1 VARGCV
7 ASIPRRQ
14 HCRVVVAMGPARRSP
29 RPYDAVTGRTTEEEE
44 KGGGK
49 KGLTAGPHMVVREG
63 GVGVRRAG
71 S

>member
-7 ASIPRRQ
+7 ASSPRRQ
-14 HCRVVVAMGPARRSP
+14 HCRGAAAMGPARRFP
-29 RPYDAVTGRTTEEEE
+29 RPHNAVTGRTAEEEE

-49 KGLTAGPHMVVREG
+49 KGLTGGPHMVVREG